1 MINFLEWKI
10 IFLWEKNFTI
20 NVNWVWYWVFAWNN
34 TISKIDLAKNNW
46 DKNSQIWTHTNV
58 RENEISLFWFLE
70 KEELDFFE
78 VLIWVNWVWAKTA
91 LEILNLSVDN
101 IKSAIINSDVAV
113 LKQVKWIWQ
122 KAAERIILELKNKI
136 SDIDIK
142 SLKTNKN
149 KEENEILSDAI
160 SWLENLWYKKSEI
173 TKTLRNC
180 EKFDW
185 VEDLIKYFLTK
196 Q

>member
-1 MINFLEWKI
+1 MINFLDSKI
-10 IFLWEKNFTI
+10 IFLWEKNFVI
-20 NVNWVWYWVFAWNN
+20 NVNWVWYWVFSWNN
-34 TISKIDLAKNNW
+34 TISKIELN
-46 DKNSQIWTHTNV
+46 KNSQIWTHTNV
-58 RENEISLFWFLE
+58 RENEISLFWFLG

-78 VLIWVNWVWAKTA
+78 VLIWVNWVWPKTA
-91 LEILNLSVDN
+91 LEILNLSVDW
-101 IKSAIINSDVAV
+101 IKTAILSNDIWF

-136 SDIDIK
+136 WNFDIK
-142 SLKTNKN
+142 ILKTNKN
-149 KEENEILSDAI
+149 REENEILEDAI

-173 TKTLRNC
+173 TKVLRNC

-185 VEDLIKYFLTK
+185 VEDLVKYFLMK

>member
-1 MINFLEWKI
+1 MINFLNWKI

-34 TISKIDLAKNNW
+34 TISKLDLNKNFE
-46 DKNSQIWTHTNV
+46 IWIHTNV
-58 RENEISLFWFLE
+58 RETEISLFWFLE
-70 KEELDFFE
+70 KDELDFFE

-91 LEILNLSVDN
+91 LEILNLSVDW
-101 IKSAIINSDVAV
+101 IKSAILSWDVPF

-122 KAAERIILELKNKI
+122 KAAERIILELKNKLW
-136 SDIDIK
+136 DFD
-142 SLKTNKN
+142 LKNLKLNKN
-149 KEENEILSDAI
+149 QEENEILSDAI

-173 TKTLRNC
+173 TKVLRNC

-185 VEDLIKYFLTK
+185 VEDLIKYFLWK
-196 Q
+196 V

>member
-1 MINFLEWKI
+1 MINFLNWKI
-10 IFLWEKNFTI
+10 IFLWEKNFVI
-20 NVNWVWYWVFAWNN
+20 DVNWVGYWVFAWNN
-34 TISKIDLAKNNW
+34 TISKLDLGKNF
-46 DKNSQIWTHTNV
+46 QIWVYTNV

-91 LEILNLSVDN
+91 LEILNLSVDW
-101 IKSAIINSDVAV
+101 IKSAILSWDVPF

-122 KAAERIILELKNKI
+122 KAAERIILELKNKLW
-136 SDIDIK
+136 DFDLQNLK
-142 SLKTNKN
+142 SNKN
-149 KEENEILSDAI
+149 REENEILSDAI

-173 TKTLRNC
+173 TKVLRNC
-180 EKFDW
+180 EKFDG
-185 VEDLIKYFLTK
+185 VEDLIKYFLSR

>member
-10 IFLWEKNFTI
+10 IFLWEKKFTI

-34 TISKIDLAKNNW
+34 TISKIKLN
-46 DKNSQIWTHTNV
+46 KNSQIWIHTNV
-58 RENEISLFWFLE
+58 RENEISLFWFFE

-142 SLKTNKN
+142 TLKSNKN
-149 KEENEILSDAI
+149 QEENEILSDAI

-173 TKTLRNC
+173 TKVLRNC
-180 EKFDW
+180 KKFDW
-185 VEDLIKYFLTK
+185 VEDLIKYFLSK

>member
-34 TISKIDLAKNNW
+34 TISKLDLN
-46 DKNSQIWTHTNV
+46 KNSEIWIHTNV
-58 RENEISLFWFLE
+58 RETEISLFWFMK

-91 LEILNLSVDN
+91 LEILNLSVDW
-101 IKSAIINSDVAV
+101 IKSAILAWDVPF

-122 KAAERIILELKNKI
+122 KAAERIILELKNKLW
-136 SDIDIK
+136 DFDLK
-142 SLKTNKN
+142 NLKTNKN
-149 KEENEILSDAI
+149 QEENEILSDAI

-173 TKTLRNC
+173 TKVLRNC
-180 EKFDW
+180 KEFNW
-185 VEDLIKYFLTK
+185 AEDLIKYFLSK
-196 Q
+196 V

>member
-10 IFLWEKNFTI
+10 IFLWEKKFTI

-34 TISKIDLAKNNW
+34 TISKIELN
-46 DKNSQIWTHTNV
+46 KNSQIWIYTNV

-91 LEILNLSVDN
+91 LEILNLSVDK

-142 SLKTNKN
+142 SLKSNKN
-149 KEENEILSDAI
+149 QEENEILSDAI

-173 TKTLRNC
+173 TKVLRNC
-180 EKFDW
+180 KNFDW
-185 VEDLIKYFLTK
+185 VEDLIKYFLSK

>member
-1 MINFLEWKI
+1 MINFLDWKI
-10 IFLWEKNFTI
+10 IFLWEKNFLI

-34 TISKIDLAKNNW
+34 TISKIELEK
-46 DKNSQIWTHTNV
+46 KYQIWTYTNV

-91 LEILNLSVDN
+91 LEILNLSVDW
-101 IKSAIINSDVAV
+101 IKSAILAWDVPF

-122 KAAERIILELKNKI
+122 KAAERIILELKNKLW
-136 SDIDIK
+136 DFDLKNLK
-142 SLKTNKN
+142 SNKN
-149 KEENEILSDAI
+149 KEENEILWDAI

-173 TKTLRNC
+173 TKVLRNC

-185 VEDLIKYFLTK
+185 VEDLIKYFLGK